1 MKSTKNLF
9 RLISLTAGVAS
20 FLTAISSFA
29 GSITVTVGTGGAL
42 VFTPSTATVPVNT
55 SVIWSWSG
63 SPHSTTSGNS
73 GTPNGLW
80 DSGVH
85 NPPNSFT
92 NTFNSAGTFPYYCS
106 IHFREGMLGT
116 IIVTNAAVPPVPPV
130 VTITS
135 PTSGAV
141 LSAPASLTLAASAS
155 VSSGN
160 ITNVQFFQGANSLGS
175 VASAPYSLAV
185 NNLSAAAY
193 TFSAVATADSGLTAT
208 NSVSVSVINPSALS
222 ISSPVFSAPR
232 QFQFTYASDI
242 GLTYVVQVSTNFAS
256 GWTSITTNT
265 ATANPTIFTDSNAAS
280 ADAFYQVLRLPNP

>member
-9 RLISLTAGVAS
+9 GLIGLTAGVAA
-20 FLTAISSFA
+20 FLTAIPSFA

-63 SPHSTTSGNS
+63 NFHSTTSGNS

-85 NPPNSFT
+85 NPPNFFT

-106 IHFREGMLGT
+106 IHFSEGMLGK
-116 IIVTNAAVPPVPPV
+116 IIVTNAAVPPVPPI

-135 PTSGAV
+135 PTSGVV
-141 LSAPASLTLAASAS
+141 LSAPASLTLAADAS
-155 VSSGN
+155 VTNGN
-160 ITNVQFFQGANSLGS
+160 ITRVQFFQGANSLGS
-175 VASAPYSLAV
+175 VAAPPYTLAV

-208 NSVSVSVINPSALS
+208 NSVSVSVINPSPLS

-256 GWTSITTNT
+256 GWTSIDTNT
-265 ATANPTIFTDSNAAS
+265 ATANPTTFTDSNAAS